1 MIPNFIPLTKLTFEA
16 SPAEKPCIVDD
27 LFSLPD
33 KVIRISSG
41 GLLTAAL
48 TSGNDIYIWGTGVV
62 AGSLDRLW
70 SATPFPLDLDGQD
83 FLDVA
88 IGRQHVVVLTTEHKI
103 FVIGA
108 NESGQLGLS
117 DKRDYTEWTEVT
129 VALKEQQCVTRVY
142 AGHSNSFLLVESNTE

>member
-1 MIPNFIPLTKLTFEA
+1 MTKLTFEG

-33 KVIRISSG
+33 RVIRISSG
-41 GLLTAAL
+41 GHLTAAL
-48 TSGNDIYIWGTGVV
+48 TSGNDIYIWGTGVA
-62 AGSLDRLW
+62 AGPLDRLW
-70 SATPFPLDLDGQD
+70 SSTPFPLDLVGQD

-88 IGRQHVVVLTTEHKI
+88 IGHQHVVVLTTEHKI
-103 FVIGA
+103 FVMGA

-129 VALKEQQCVTRVY
+129 VVLQEQQWVTRVY
-142 AGHSNSFLLVESNTE
+142 AGHRNSFLLVETKTE